1 MHLLQVLYALTLLGG
16 FFFVLLMVVKL
27 YGKNFAIEV
36 KERTPI
42 GLAAILALAAI
53 GLSKL
58 IDGPRRKASY
68 LGIDLSEQAI
78 AIFQII
84 EESLELIIPLMI
96 IAALS
101 HYYERTL
108 QIPPGLAAGR

>member
-1 MHLLQVLYALTLLGG
+1 
-16 FFFVLLMVVKL
+16 MVVKS
-27 YGKNFAIEV
+27 YGKSFVVEV

-42 GLAAILALAAI
+42 GLAAILALVAI

-68 LGIDLSEQAI
+68 VGIDLSEQAI
-78 AIFQII
+78 VIFQII
-84 EESLELIIPLMI
+84 EESLELLIPLMI

-101 HYYERTL
+101 HYYDRTL
-108 QIPPGLAAGR
+108 QSPPG